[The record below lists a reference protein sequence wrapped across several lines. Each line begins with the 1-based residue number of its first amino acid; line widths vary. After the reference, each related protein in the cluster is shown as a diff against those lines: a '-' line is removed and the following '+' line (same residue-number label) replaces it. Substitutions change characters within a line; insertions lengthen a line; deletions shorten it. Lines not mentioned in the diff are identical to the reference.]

1 MASGYLQQSGTPNL
15 HDSLAEHQGT
25 HNFGKITL
33 TTHTEMGHSTDR
45 PSIMPTSGVRWSH
58 LELKLEGTATN
69 QTDRTCQVFFTWDS
83 AGDDICAGPSSVVNM
98 VTGRA
103 DTDAY
108 MCGIDLDMVPSLP
121 ADGAANTVYC
131 WVQTAFFITD
141 PAVVLRARLHWY
153 ELSKG

>member
-58 LELKLEGTATN
+58 LELKLEDTGVS
-69 QTDRTCQVFFTWDS
+69 QTDRTVKVFFTWDL

-98 VTGRA
+98 VAGRA

-108 MCGIDLDMVPSLP
+108 M
-121 ADGAANTVYC
+121 YC
-131 WVQTAFFITD
+131 WVQTANFASL
-141 PAVVLRARLHWY
+141 AVVLRARLHWY